1 MSEIRKN
8 KSDFSLATGEIT
20 REEKVDANNNL
31 SSTLGTKL
39 DAVNDKVTTR
49 AEGMSYVNL
58 TASGL
63 VRTGATTLR
72 GFFVSSTTAGT
83 VKIWD
88 NTAASGT
95 VLIDTITPSNLG
107 WYDCGNLSAG
117 TGVYVTLGGTISVTI
132 SYVDNTTV

>member
-1 MSEIRKN
+1 MQPEYLLTPQTL
-8 KSDFSLATGEIT
+8 SDGQAQNLMLDQVGNLKETLAT
-20 REEKVDANNNL
+20 R
-31 SSTLGTKL
+31 L
-39 DAVNDKVTTR
+39 DAINDKVTTR
-49 AEGMSYVNL
+49 AEGMSYVML
-58 TASGL
+58 TASAL
-63 VRTGATTLR
+63 VRTGATTLK

-95 VLIDTITPSNLG
+95 VLIDTITPTNLG